1 MSTFIVIAAIIAA
14 LISFIFLVIT
24 KVLWLA
30 FMASA
35 VLWLLNLGVEGNT
48 VFWLFVGAMAC
59 TLIVALASAGV
70 EFIKELDS

>member
-1 MSTFIVIAAIIAA
+1 MNTFIAIASIIVA

-35 VLWLLNLGVEGNT
+35 VLWLLNLGAEGNT
-48 VFWLFVGAMAC
+48 VWWLFVGAMAC
-59 TLIVALASAGV
+59 TLIVALVSAGL

>member
-14 LISFIFLVIT
+14 LILFIFLVIT

-48 VFWLFVGAMAC
+48 VLWLFIGAMAC

>member
-1 MSTFIVIAAIIAA
+1 MNTFIAIASIIVA

-48 VFWLFVGAMAC
+48 VLCLFIGAMAC
-59 TLIVALASAGV
+59 TLIVALVSAGV

>member
-1 MSTFIVIAAIIAA
+1 MSTFIVIAAMIIA

-30 FMASA
+30 FMAGA

-48 VFWLFVGAMAC
+48 VWSLLVGAIAC
-59 TLIVALASAGV
+59 TLIVALASTGV
-70 EFIKELDS
+70 EFIKELDN

>member
-1 MSTFIVIAAIIAA
+1 MNTFIAIASIIVA

-35 VLWLLNLGVEGNT
+35 VLWLLNLGVEGDT
-48 VFWLFVGAMAC
+48 VWWLFVGAMAC
-59 TLIVALASAGV
+59 TLIVALVSAGV